1 MLFMTIFLIIASLI
15 TIYILIVIV
24 KLGLHQ
30 RIPLALGKISIE
42 TIPVRAAKK
51 YGDQI
56 LFTSDKPCNWNIPIL
71 ESKYPSILSW
81 SAKRIKIVSGYLAK
95 MLQEYF
101 QLQKNERVAIL
112 KQNHFDIHLFTL
124 SIVRGGGIACP
135 VNGKFESVN
144 VEPYLLHIGSKLL
157 ISDYTTVSRLLKE
170 CNSLGCIENILLAE
184 KKETFSYAEINN
196 FHTSFISKFPHIKL
210 TWIDD
215 ALEKVDE
222 EAEVVQRSKNDILYL
237 VHSSGT
243 TGFPKAVVLQNG
255 PQSHA
260 IRGWL
265 CYVHASRKYDK
276 AYLAV
281 PNNHQAVILS
291 FNSLLLMGMRVH
303 WTSSYDYEDFDAD
316 KILLELKESNYTG
329 FFGFPI
335 VYTQLKEKLQ
345 ALSKLRKMRFWA
357 STADVSHEAIIK
369 PFVKNGN
376 VFRSLGIPFNG
387 SIFLDAQGSSEVGT
401 PSVLRYFTPFTKKFN
416 RRIGKPGST
425 PFGPQIRIMKSNGSI
440 ARTGET
446 GRLEV
451 KGKTVFKGY
460 WNNSNL
466 TDKSFTNGWFF
477 TGDVAKIDAYK
488 NVIQLDREVDIIHTE
503 DGDVYSLPI
512 EEKIHKHPVV
522 FDACVYGGSQQNNF
536 QLPYIAIALRAGY
549 SYDNNKLMKELNEL
563 LSVKEQLHYCEIIEW
578 SAFPFGVTGKTL
590 KRAFRE
596 RSRNLIMIKNE
607 TGSPVFL
614 Q

>member
-1 MLFMTIFLIIASLI
+1 MFFMIIFLIIASLI
-15 TIYILIVIV
+15 TTYIFIIIV

-30 RIPLALGKISIE
+30 RIPLALGKILIE

-56 LFTSDKPCNWNIPIL
+56 LFTSDKPCNWNISIL
-71 ESKYPSILSW
+71 ENKYPSTLSW

-95 MLQEYF
+95 MLQDYF

-124 SIVRGGGIACP
+124 SIVRSGGIACP
-135 VNGKFESVN
+135 INGKFESIN

-157 ISDYTTVSRLLKE
+157 ISDYITVCRLLKE
-170 CNSLGCIENILLAE
+170 CNSLGCIENILLTE
-184 KKETFSYAEINN
+184 KKETFSSGDFDNLL
-196 FHTSFISKFPHIKL
+196 TSFISKFPHIKL
-210 TWIDD
+210 TWIDE
-215 ALEKVDE
+215 ALEKVDR

-265 CYVHASRKYDK
+265 CYVHASRKNDK

-303 WTSSYDYEDFDAD
+303 WTSSYDYEGFDAD
-316 KILLELKESNYTG
+316 KILRELGEDSYTG

-357 STADVSHEAIIK
+357 STADASHEAIIK
-369 PFVKNGN
+369 PFIKNGN
-376 VFRSLGIPFNG
+376 VFKSLGIPFNG
-387 SIFLDAQGSSEVGT
+387 SVFLDAQGSSEVGT
-401 PSVLRYFTPFTKKFN
+401 PSVLRYITPFTKKFE

-425 PFGPQIRIMKSNGSI
+425 PFGPQIRITKNNKTVSQ
-440 ARTGET
+440 GEP

-451 KGKTVFKGY
+451 KGKTVFKKY
-460 WNNSNL
+460 WNDAQL
-466 TDKSFTNGWFF
+466 TETSFTNSWFF
-477 TGDVAKIDAYK
+477 TGDTALMNKDK
-488 NVIQLDREVDIIHTE
+488 NIIQLDREVDVIHSKN
-503 DGDVYSLPI
+503 GDVYSLPI
-512 EEKIHKHPVV
+512 EEKIHKHAAVY
-522 FDACVYGGSQQNNF
+522 DACVYGGFQKNGF
-536 QLPYIAIALRAGY
+536 QLPCLVVALRKDFIY
-549 SYDNNKLMKELNEL
+549 NSRQLIRELNEI
-563 LSVKEQLHYCEIIEW
+563 LSETEQLHHCDIIEW
-578 SAFPFGVTGKTL
+578 KAFPFGVTGKTL
-590 KRAFRE
+590 KRVFRE
-596 RSRNLIMIKNE
+596 RSKNALAANGTE
-607 TGSPVFL
+607 
-614 Q
+614 